1 MLRHRVVP
9 LLLPLALL
17 LSCAAR
23 ASAPPNPYTVDQI
36 ERLLRG
42 GVHPEKIL
50 ADARRECIAFRRAGG
65 RGEAS
70 ARGRFTRVRA
80 APGGGVLPHDGDAMT
95 RSRGGA
101 QTEHVEER

>member
-1 MLRHRVVP
+1 MIWHRVMP

-23 ASAPPNPYTVDQI
+23 AAAPPNPYTVDQI

-50 ADARRECIAFRRAGG
+50 ADARRECIAFRILPDVAAQLVRAG
-65 RGEAS
+65 AS
-70 ARGRFTRVRA
+70 RAFVQHLAAVCYYTMATR
-80 APGGGVLPHDGDAMT
+80 
-95 RSRGGA
+95 
-101 QTEHVEER
+101 